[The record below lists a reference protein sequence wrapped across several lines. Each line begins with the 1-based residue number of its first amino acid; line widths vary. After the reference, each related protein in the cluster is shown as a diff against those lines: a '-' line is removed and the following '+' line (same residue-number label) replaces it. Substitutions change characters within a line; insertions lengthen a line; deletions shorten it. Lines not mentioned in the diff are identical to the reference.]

1 LEIPISTQPIIIRK
15 TNTNF
20 KQTKLSNQIKSIMEK
35 TSKVTNVAGIG
46 TWNGQYGV
54 MYKFEV
60 SFENGDSGQYMS
72 KSQEQT
78 KFKVGQDATYT
89 IEGKD
94 FNGQTYYTVKPVM
107 QQQSFGGGGKPS
119 YQKDPETEKRITR
132 MSVLKCATDLVINGE
147 IKIHDLTK
155 VATFLE
161 HYVMT
166 GVDSMT
172 QIYGSATL
180 DKVAKQV
187 GGIEKN
193 FMNDALDA
201 SSSNQDLSELP
212 F

>member
-1 LEIPISTQPIIIRK
+1 LEVQIQLQSVINGEANQYFNK
-15 TNTNF
+15 
-20 KQTKLSNQIKSIMEK
+20 TKLSTNTKSIMEK

-78 KFKVGQDATYT
+78 KFKVGESAAYT
-89 IEGKD
+89 IEGKE

-107 QQQSFGGGGKPS
+107 AQQPFQGGGKG

-132 MSVLKCATDLVINGE
+132 MSVLKVAGDLVINGQV
-147 IKIHDLTK
+147 KLHDLTK
-155 VATFLE
+155 VAQIFE
-161 HYVMT
+161 RYVMT
-166 GVDSMT
+166 GDDTITDM
-172 QIYGSATL
+172 YGAANPKTNGI
-180 DKVAKQV
+180 AKQFQEEAINNMS
-187 GGIEKN
+187 GDN
-193 FMNDALDA
+193 LD
-201 SSSNQDLSELP
+201 LP